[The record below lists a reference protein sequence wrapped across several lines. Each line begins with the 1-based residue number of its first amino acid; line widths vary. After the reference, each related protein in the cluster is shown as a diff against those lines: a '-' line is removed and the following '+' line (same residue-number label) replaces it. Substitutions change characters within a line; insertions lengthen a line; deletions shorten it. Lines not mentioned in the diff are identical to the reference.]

1 MNGTYVGM
9 SPLKNELMI
18 CTKTFNDTEDF
29 RSFGNTVINE
39 CTVNSTML
47 SKDKKLEIYFYQ
59 MYIKIPNG
67 EFKEIPITVDNYNEH
82 PNGPV
87 KLDSG
92 KKKEDK
98 KLFKRFFMIY
108 NDMNSGT
115 NSLVFA
121 RRITFNVELINSD
134 KGISAMKIPYLTI
147 YYEKGDINEESSLHF
162 SFISDYTMDLRKVMR
177 ISLAFLMICVVLTI
191 IIVCARMYVWVILNP
206 YELNGENYAPYF
218 LMNLMFK
225 IFKYYGIIIFFY
237 SWGLSAFWYIF
248 YKLQYRP
255 YVFLPSLYAAYEEY
269 YRKFDIVWGLA
280 CGMYGLYMMFRIYEQ
295 VNCDIFFI
303 DWEHDKNILE
313 NVMGKTNNKA
323 YKSPWRSIHI
333 VNQYNILQ
341 KSRTISITFCLC
353 WLIMLYYS
361 KFLNWDRYA
370 QQTPNISWVEKS
382 PESIILRHF
391 IGTFI
396 LFMAGVAQYVLVRL
410 VQIWIPTKK
419 TEFLDLC
426 SVANIS
432 VLILKESLRGFY
444 IHGQSPLGVADT
456 TLQQLIQFLEEEGK
470 GKIKGRGIT
479 DEKNDNLQTYE
490 IYLSY
495 SMRQIYDG
503 FYFLPTLQEI
513 DRGNQYDQIQN
524 QAKFRNIFKYIPDSL
539 RSANIYQI
547 NKFMN
552 NHLREKIEQ
561 VTMQS
566 KLLMKEKT
574 LCERFFEFPPTINLA
589 SKDIK
594 ELVFY
599 KDKGENFDDVL
610 FIGMEL
616 EWLIFVIYCW
626 QMWVIALQRYGQSMP
641 MSIFLTYILEQIF
654 FRVRVFFGEKN
665 VAKKAVVDNRFL

>member
-1 MNGTYVGM
+1 MT
-9 SPLKNELMI
+9 PLKNELIM
-18 CTKTFNDTEDF
+18 CTKTYNDTEDF

-39 CTVNSTML
+39 CTIDSEMFR
-47 SKDKKLEIYFYQ
+47 KEKKFPIYFYQ
-59 MYIKIPNG
+59 MYLRLPDQT
-67 EFKEIPITVDNYNEH
+67 FKEIPITVDNFND
-82 PNGPV
+82 NIDGV
-87 KLDSG
+87 TRLDSN
-92 KKKEDK
+92 KSRNQKR
-98 KLFKRFFMIY
+98 LFKRFFLVY
-108 NDMNSGT
+108 NNMQDSNII
-115 NSLVFA
+115 NNDIVFA
-121 RRITFNVELINSD
+121 RRIIFNVELINSN
-134 KGISAMKIPYLTI
+134 KGVSEMKMPYLTL
-147 YYEKGDINEESSLHF
+147 YYEKGTIAEGNPLTF
-162 SFISDYTMDLRKVMR
+162 SFVSDYTMDLTKVMR
-177 ISLAFLMICVVLTI
+177 ISFAFLMICVALTI
-191 IIVCARMYVWVILNP
+191 IIVCARMYVWTILNP
-206 YELNGENYAPYF
+206 YQLNEGSYAPYF
-218 LMNLMFK
+218 LINLIFK

-248 YKLQYRP
+248 YKCQYRP
-255 YVFLPSLYAAYEEY
+255 YVFLPSVYSLYKDY
-269 YRKFDIVWGLA
+269 YRKFDLVWGLA

-295 VNCDIFFI
+295 VNSDIFFI

-323 YKSPWRSIHI
+323 YKSPWRTIHV

-341 KSRTISITFCLC
+341 RSRTISITFCLC

-361 KFLNWDRYA
+361 EYFHWYRYA
-370 QQTPNISWVEKS
+370 QQTPNISWVDKS

-391 IGTFI
+391 VGTFI
-396 LFMAGVAQYVLVRL
+396 LFMAGVTQYVLVRL
-410 VQIWIPTKK
+410 VQFWIPTKK

-426 SVANIS
+426 SVANVS
-432 VLILKESLRGFY
+432 VFILKDSLRGYY

-503 FYFLPTLQEI
+503 LYFLPTIQEI

-539 RSANIYQI
+539 KTANIYKI

-566 KLLMKEKT
+566 KLLIKEKT
-574 LCERFFEFPPTINLA
+574 LCERFFEFPPSINLA
-589 SKDIK
+589 SVDIR
-594 ELVFY
+594 ELLFY

-641 MSIFLTYILEQIF
+641 MSIFLTYILEQLF